1 MALAFVVA
9 IGLIVVQGVAI
20 IAFLKFVKS
29 FGTYAETQRQLTAA
43 ILTTHESNL
52 LLHREQVRML
62 EELRSVKPLHVAVA

>member
-1 MALAFVVA
+1 MTFALSVALA
-9 IGLIVVQGVAI
+9 LIVVQGLAI
-20 IAFLKFVKS
+20 MAFLKFVKS

-62 EELRSVKPLHVAVA
+62 EELRQAKPLRVAVA